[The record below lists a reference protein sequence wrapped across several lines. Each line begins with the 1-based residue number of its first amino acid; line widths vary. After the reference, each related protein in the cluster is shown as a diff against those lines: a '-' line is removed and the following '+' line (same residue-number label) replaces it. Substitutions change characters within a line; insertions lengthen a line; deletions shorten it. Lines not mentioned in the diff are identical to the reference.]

1 MPSSTSSSERLT
13 ASDRPGEAQPVPV
26 RDIPRLPWGPIVAAA
41 ALMAALL
48 LGAWEW
54 HWRDYDAVP
63 SSINGDGLWALQ
75 RRRIDQGEGNATVL
89 IGSSRVLFDVQ
100 LPVWERLAGER
111 PIQLALEGR
120 NPLSV
125 LEDLADDPQFTG
137 RLLVGVAPDVFFN
150 GNFKPLPTLKYYH
163 EESPSQRV
171 GQWLSMRLVE
181 PNFAFVDPDFALAK
195 VLRRL
200 PWPQRPGVPP
210 RKPVRKLYI
219 SGPDRATHMWRKVE
233 TDAAYRAIA
242 RGIWAQDFGVAPEGA
257 ETPALMAKRVD
268 EQVGRVAKAVAKLRQ
283 RGVPVLFLR
292 APSSGPYYA
301 DEERFLPRDKTW
313 EVLLERTDA
322 PGIHFMDY
330 PSMQGLNLPEWSHL
344 AHADAE
350 RFTAELVGVIQ
361 RDFEPTRWPRAGG
374 KSSPAGASE

>member
-26 RDIPRLPWGPIVAAA
+26 RDIPGLPWGPIVAAA
-41 ALMAALL
+41 AMLAALL

-54 HWRDYDAVP
+54 HWRGYGAVP

-75 RRRIDQGEGNATVL
+75 RRRIDQGEGDATVL

-120 NPLSV
+120 NPLTV
-125 LEDLADDPQFTG
+125 LEDLADDPDFTG

-150 GNFKPLPTLKYYH
+150 GQSKPLPTVRYYH
-163 EESPSQRV
+163 DESPSQRV
-171 GQWLSMRLVE
+171 GQWLSMQLVE

-200 PWPQRPGVPP
+200 PWPVREGAPN
-210 RKPVRKLYI
+210 RKAVRKLYV

-233 TDAAYRAIA
+233 VDHAYREIA
-242 RGIWAQDFGVAPEGA
+242 RSTWAQDFGQAPPGA

-301 DEERFLPRDKTW
+301 DEEHFLPRAKSWD
-313 EVLLERTDA
+313 VLLERTGA

-330 PSMQGLNLPEWSHL
+330 PAMRDLNLPEWSHL

-350 RFTAELVGVIQ
+350 RFTAELVRIIQ
-361 RDFEPTRWPRAGG
+361 RDFEPGSWPRAGSVAPS
-374 KSSPAGASE
+374 KGASE